1 MKKTLL
7 SILTLILAT
16 VNGFSQT
23 DTTATA
29 KKDSTTRYINPDSVK
44 VVRVVIDSI
53 SGDTLLF
60 YPFEEVVLKDFNT
73 PEQREEYRKLKYNVK
88 KVMPYAKLAAFRLQ
102 MMEDNL
108 HLISDPKAKEK
119 YIKETEKSLKEDFMQ
134 TLKGFSRSQ
143 GLLLI
148 KLIHR
153 ETGRTTYDILRGYR
167 GNVETFYWSAFAK
180 MYNASLKV
188 EYDPIVDY
196 QIEVIIKAYN
206 LE

>member
-1 MKKTLL
+1 MR
-7 SILTLILAT
+7 TLITIAICLLFGSVSLA
-16 VNGFSQT
+16 QT
-23 DTTATA
+23 G
-29 KKDSTTRYINPDSVK
+29 DSTTVAKKRVNLDSIE
-44 VVRVVIDSI
+44 VVQVIIDSA

-60 YPFEEVVLKDFNT
+60 YAFEEVVLKDFIT
-73 PEQREEYRKLKYNVK
+73 PEQRAEYRRLKYNVK

-108 HLISDPKAKEK
+108 LLINDPKERER
-119 YIKETEKSLKEDFMQ
+119 YIKETEKSLKEDFME

-153 ETGRTTYDILRGYR
+153 ETGKTTYDILKGYR
-167 GNVETFYWSAFAK
+167 GSVETFYWGAFAK
-180 MYNASLKV
+180 MYNASLKT

-196 QIEVIIKAYN
+196 QLDMIIKAYN

>member
-1 MKKTLL
+1 MR
-7 SILTLILAT
+7 TLITIAICILFGSAGLAQTNDST
-16 VNGFSQT
+16 VK
-23 DTTATA
+23 A
-29 KKDSTTRYINPDSVK
+29 KKPVNLDSIE
-44 VVRVVIDSI
+44 VVQVIIDSA

-60 YPFEEVVLKDFNT
+60 YAFEEVVLKDFVT
-73 PEQREEYRKLKYNVK
+73 PEQREEYRRLKYNVK

-108 HLISDPKAKEK
+108 LLINDPKERER
-119 YIKETEKSLKEDFMQ
+119 YIKETEKSLKEDFME

-153 ETGRTTYDILRGYR
+153 ETGKTTYDILKGYR
-167 GNVETFYWSAFAK
+167 GSVETFYWGAFAK
-180 MYNASLKV
+180 MYNASLKT

-196 QIEVIIKAYN
+196 KLDMIIKAYN